1 MEEDEAKTISLQKT
15 GQLNL
20 PSMLKATQLQ
30 QHSNDGE
37 VNGKLYINNFSVYNF
52 L

>member
-1 MEEDEAKTISLQKT
+1 MEEDEAKTISLQRT
-15 GQLNL
+15 GQFL
-20 PSMLKATQLQ
+20 PSMLKATELQ
-30 QHSNDGE
+30 HHSNDGE